1 MADTQIDPLFLS
13 FQAAVAGRYSLDREL
28 GRGGMGV
35 VYLARDVRLD
45 RSVAIKL
52 LPPVY
57 AAQHELRDRF
67 IREART
73 AGRLS
78 HPYIVPIHSVD
89 EAGDFVFYVMAYVD
103 GETVAERV
111 AARGPMPSHE
121 VSRILREVAWALAY
135 AHAQGVIHRDVKP
148 ANILLERG
156 SGRAM
161 VTDFGIARLVQT
173 SGETA
178 VGEVL
183 GTPEYMSPEQA
194 SAEPMDGRS
203 DLYALG
209 VVGYFALTG
218 QLPFTAP
225 TVQGVLVQH
234 LTKPAPLVTTV
245 ARGVTPQLSG
255 VIDRCLQKAPAD
267 RFASG
272 EALADA
278 LAPSLEK
285 RAEVPVA
292 IRVFTDRRRMVPLV
306 LPFSLSV
313 PSAITLI
320 GHAVKHGFTAATAL
334 GLIAATT
341 VALVLPAAV
350 LVFRLRSLLRL
361 GFGPEDVAAGLDVS
375 YERHR
380 EEFLFNFGPKRSA
393 RERIFRLASV
403 AGVVASAGIGVAML
417 AGGPIKALVPFEL
430 MSLYAA
436 VLGTVIHQKMFRLR
450 TGSASVLS
458 RFWSGAPGR
467 FLARMASFK
476 LGRRA
481 VAANRATELAIAM
494 SAESIYE
501 SFPKDVRQS
510 LGDVP
515 GVLRAL
521 ESQARAARARIT
533 ELDATLVEARRDS
546 NVAASSARKDSLVA
560 DLETERE
567 RADARLS
574 QVVTALENLRL
585 DLLRLHAGAGS
596 AEGITR
602 DILAASALG
611 EEADRLLAGVKEVEE
626 TLKAR

>member
-52 LPPVY
+52 LPPAY
-57 AAQHELRDRF
+57 AAQHDLRERF

-89 EAGDFVFYVMAYVD
+89 EADGFVFYVMAYVD

-111 AARGPMPSHE
+111 ASRGPIPSHD
-121 VSRILREVAWALAY
+121 VARILREVAWALAY

-173 SGETA
+173 TSDTA
-178 VGEVL
+178 FGEVL

-209 VVGYFALTG
+209 IVGYFALTG

-234 LTKPAPLVTTV
+234 LTKPAPPVSGV
-245 ARGVTPQLSG
+245 ARGVSSQLSG
-255 VIDRCLQKAPAD
+255 VVDRCLQKDPGA
-267 RFASG
+267 RFPSG

-278 LAPSLEK
+278 LAPNLEK
-285 RAEVPVA
+285 HTEVPVA
-292 IRVFTDRRRMVPLV
+292 IRVFADRRRMVALIVPVTVCLA
-306 LPFSLSV
+306 PAISV
-313 PSAITLI
+313 VERLAR
-320 GHAVKHGFTAATAL
+320 HGFKLPAIVGLAVVVTFAVFVPA
-334 GLIAATT
+334 GILIA
-341 VALVLPAAV
+341 
-350 LVFRLRSLLRL
+350 RLRSLLRL
-361 GFGPEDVAAGLDVS
+361 GFGPEDVAAGLDVG
-375 YERHR
+375 YERRR
-380 EEFLFNFGPKRSA
+380 EEFLFNYGPKPTT
-393 RERIFRLASV
+393 RERLFQVASIGGV
-403 AGVVASAGIGVAML
+403 IVTGVVIIAAIAGVTS
-417 AGGPIKALVPFEL
+417 KALVPIGVI
-430 MSLYAA
+430 SGYAA
-436 VLGTVIHQKMFRLR
+436 LVGTIVHRKIFRLR
-450 TGSASVLS
+450 TNAGSLLS

-467 FLARMASFK
+467 LFARAASFK

-494 SAESIYE
+494 SAEAIYE
-501 SFPKDVRQS
+501 GFSKDVRHS
-510 LGDVP
+510 IGDVP
-515 GVLRAL
+515 GVVRAL
-521 ESQARAARARIT
+521 EAQARAARARIA
-533 ELDATLVEARRDS
+533 ELDATLVEARRESKVDA
-546 NVAASSARKDSLVA
+546 VSARRDSLVT
-560 DLETERE
+560 DLESERE
-567 RADARLS
+567 RAESRLS

-585 DLLRLHAGAGS
+585 DLLRLQAGAGS

-602 DILAASALG
+602 DIVAATALG
-611 EEADRLLAGVKEVEE
+611 EEADRLLAGSREVEDS
-626 TLKAR
+626 LKSR